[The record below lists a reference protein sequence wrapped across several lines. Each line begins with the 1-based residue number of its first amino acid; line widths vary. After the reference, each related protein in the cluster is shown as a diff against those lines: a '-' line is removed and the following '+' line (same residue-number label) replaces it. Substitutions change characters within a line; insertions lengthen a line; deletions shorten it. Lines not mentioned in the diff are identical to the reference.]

1 VSEASQAFDL
11 FVYLVDG
18 QGVVFGEGLEYGVV
32 ESGFSAL
39 ENRDSS
45 NIPIALPHTPITMA
59 RSRKLARK
67 SLFTLIDMFLCGET
81 PGKTFR
87 RAETPLAEN
96 LSASPYLNEI
106 CIFVLKFKGWKPF
119 RG

>member
-1 VSEASQAFDL
+1 MARLSLASRPLKTEILPAFL
-11 FVYLVDG
+11 
-18 QGVVFGEGLEYGVV
+18 
-32 ESGFSAL
+32 
-39 ENRDSS
+39 
-45 NIPIALPHTPITMA
+45 LPFATRQSPRA

-67 SLFTLIDMFLCGET
+67 LLFTLIDMFLCGET

-96 LSASPYLNEI
+96 LSASRYLSKI
-106 CIFVLKFKGWKPF
+106 CIFVLKFKCLKPF